1 MRNKSRVWATKEV
14 CQPVNRVCPLLGPTG
29 YVTPNMTDFGGE
41 DLVRGKD
48 SFSEMALK
56 ITLFLMQGMYKLRY
70 I

>member
-1 MRNKSRVWATKEV
+1 M
-14 CQPVNRVCPLLGPTG
+14 NRVCPLLGPTG